1 LHSSS
6 GTLGDLNGGTVRVE
20 IWSALGNGPS
30 TVEVGKG
37 SVLIIPYA

>member
-1 LHSSS
+1 MHSSS

-20 IWSALGNGPS
+20 IWSGLGNGPS